1 MSKGRDPP
9 EPEGSPEMHL
19 GGGGSAGEGGLAS
32 GSPTADP
39 CLSAA
44 AVSSS
49 YEILRSKGSLKRN
62 LETPGDVRFPHFTSE
77 ETEAQGR
84 GRLRVTQ
91 SAAVE
96 SKFRELNIQT
106 LATKTTS
113 RNALPRTDT
122 GDPSG
127 RHDTDT
133 LAHPRKGSAITHQ
146 SRGEDGSQ
154 QCLMKRVSQWNST
167 RNKMK
172 SLSGE
177 G

>member
-1 MSKGRDPP
+1 MGWLQDP
-9 EPEGSPEMHL
+9 
-19 GGGGSAGEGGLAS
+19 
-32 GSPTADP
+32 PTADP
-39 CLSAA
+39 CLSAS

-62 LETPGDVRFPHFTSE
+62 LETPGDVRSPHFTSE

-96 SKFRELNIQT
+96 SKVRELNIQI
-106 LATKTTS
+106 LAAKTTS
-113 RNALPRTDT
+113 RNALPQTDT

-133 LAHPRKGSAITHQ
+133 LAHPQKGSAITHQ
-146 SRGEDGSQ
+146 SPEERTAAS
-154 QCLMKRVSQWNST
+154 SA
-167 RNKMK
+167 
-172 SLSGE
+172 
-177 G
+177 